1 MLLRLFPRALP
12 WALLFRP
19 FRPRRRLKGGNI
31 AAQGNALGNRH
42 LYRPSP
48 VRAQEVAGLLRETDL
63 TSLEID
69 EHLAEAGSGMSDS
82 TRHHNVVALQRLQQV
97 RLCLD

>member
-19 FRPRRRLKGGNI
+19 FRLRRLKGGNI

-42 LYRPSP
+42 LFRPSP
-48 VRAQEVAGLLRETDL
+48 VRAQEGAGLLRETDP

-69 EHLAEAGSGMSDS
+69 EHLADAVAGMSDS
-82 TRHHNVVALQRLQQV
+82 TRHHDAVALQRLQ
-97 RLCLD
+97 